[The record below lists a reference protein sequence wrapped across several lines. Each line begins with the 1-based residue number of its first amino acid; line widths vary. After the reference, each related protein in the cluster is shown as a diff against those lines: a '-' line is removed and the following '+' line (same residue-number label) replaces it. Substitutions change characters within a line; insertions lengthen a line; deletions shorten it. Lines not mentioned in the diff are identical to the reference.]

1 MQQMQMQQQAEQ
13 QKLQLEIE
21 KENREDARN
30 AEDNRTKVEIA
41 LINADSK
48 AMDRDA
54 NDNGIRD
61 DIDLAKLQL
70 EREKLNQKTSETQE
84 KMQLERDK
92 LSSKEQIERAKINKA
107 DKKV

>member
-1 MQQMQMQQQAEQ
+1 MQQQAEQ

-21 KENREDARN
+21 KENREDIRN
-30 AEDNRTKVEIA
+30 ADDNRTKVEVA

-70 EREKLNQKTSETQE
+70 EREKLTQKNTENQE

-92 LSSKEQIERAKINKA
+92 LASKEQIEKAKINKMS
-107 DKKV
+107 KKV